1 MKPKGR
7 IVFLFFMALIFLTA
21 CASKKA
27 GDIDTKIYNLEQ
39 DFKKNYQL
47 WVDMK
52 ADSAV
57 QHKEYATDMKEVG
70 NKFKSLGNTAKTSSY
85 KKLLSAED
93 QKIYEE
99 YRVLGDDIYK
109 VGYALYK
116 KDYKEADKLYQSV
129 LEREETLKE

>member
-1 MKPKGR
+1 MGSKWK
-7 IVFLFFMALIFLTA
+7 IVLIFFMAVLVFTG

-52 ADSAV
+52 ADGAV
-57 QHKEYATDMKEVG
+57 QHKEYATDMKDVG
-70 NKFKSLGNTAKTSSY
+70 NKFKSLGNTAKTTSY
-85 KKLLSAED
+85 KKLLSDED
-93 QKIYEE
+93 QKIYEA
-99 YRVLGDDIYK
+99 YRLLGDDIYK

-116 KDYKEADKLYQSV
+116 KDYTEADKIYQSV
-129 LEREETLKE
+129 LEKEETLKE

>member
-1 MKPKGR
+1 LC
-7 IVFLFFMALIFLTA
+7 ILTA
-21 CASKKA
+21 CGGNKA
-27 GDIDTKIYNLEQ
+27 GDIDTKIYNLET

-52 ADSAV
+52 ADGAV

-70 NKFKSLGNTAKTSSY
+70 NKFKSLGNTAKTSTY
-85 KKLLSAED
+85 KKLLSVED

-109 VGYALYK
+109 VGTALYK
-116 KDYKEADKLYQSV
+116 KNYTEADKIYQSV
-129 LEREETLKE
+129 LEKEEALKE